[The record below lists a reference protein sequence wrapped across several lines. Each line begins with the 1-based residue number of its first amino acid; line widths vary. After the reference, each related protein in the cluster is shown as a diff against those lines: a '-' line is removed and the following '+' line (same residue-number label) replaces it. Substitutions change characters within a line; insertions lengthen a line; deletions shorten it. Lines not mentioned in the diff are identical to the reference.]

1 MFKFDQ
7 DFSWSRKKITPWVNK
22 CKYIILHHN
31 AWGNLKPS
39 TDYILRPDLQIGY
52 HFLIGDKWE
61 AIKFAWPDKIV
72 RHAWVSEWG
81 NDWNIST
88 WWSLNWCS
96 IGLCILW
103 PNKQGGF
110 TKQQRD
116 KAKELIVYLMKVF
129 NIPAENVLTHTA
141 ITQLNGNSKIKKLP
155 DLNTPSRKKDVAR
168 TFWTE
173 QWFKSFSEYQ
183 KSLK

>member
-7 DFSWSRKKITPWVNK
+7 DFSRSRKKITPWVNK

-52 HFLIGDKWE
+52 HFLIWDKWE

-72 RHAWVSEWG
+72 WHAWVSEWG

-141 ITQLNGNSKIKKLP
+141 ITQLNWNSKIKKLP
-155 DLNTPSRKKDVAR
+155 DLNTPSRKKDVTR